1 MNIILIGPPGA
12 GKGTQGDNLVKDF
25 NLFKISTGELLRKEV
40 EKKSELGIKIKHIIE
55 KGQLASDEIINNLIE
70 IILSNKNYSN
80 RLIFDGYPRNLSQVN
95 TLTNL
100 MKKYNQVIKCVLCLK
115 VDKNSIVKRILGR
128 QVCSKCGLTFNE
140 FFNPS
145 NKDNHACNLKFLQKR
160 SDDNEETIIKR
171 FETYLKD
178 TLPIINYYR
187 DLRLLHEID
196 GMNNISS
203 IYANIRSII
212 NSIET

>member
-1 MNIILIGPPGA
+1 VNIILIGPPGS

-25 NLFKISTGELLRKEV
+25 NLFKVSTGDLLRKEV
-40 EKKSELGIKIKHIIE
+40 EKKSELGMKIKHIIE
-55 KGQLASDEIINNLIE
+55 KGHLASDEITNNLIE
-70 IILSNKNYSN
+70 IILSNINYSN

-95 TLTNL
+95 TLTIL
-100 MKKYNQVIKCVLCLK
+100 MKKYNQKINCVLCLK
-115 VDKNSIVKRILGR
+115 VDKNLIVKRILGR

-140 FFNPS
+140 FFNPP
-145 NKDNHACNLKFLQKR
+145 NKDNHECDLKFLQKR

-187 DLRLLHEID
+187 DQRLLHEID
-196 GMNNISS
+196 GMNDISA